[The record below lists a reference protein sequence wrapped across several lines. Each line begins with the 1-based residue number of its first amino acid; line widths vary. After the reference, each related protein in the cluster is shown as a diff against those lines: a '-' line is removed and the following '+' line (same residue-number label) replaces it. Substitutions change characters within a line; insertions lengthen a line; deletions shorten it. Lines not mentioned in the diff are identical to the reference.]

1 MAKAESDLKAI
12 LDGGFDPHQF
22 LWYEPDL
29 TEAPEPAKT
38 LLERYSNIPPDQVV
52 DHVKKVVS
60 CILRL
65 ESIATNQYRE
75 TEHFSWYVET
85 KDPKQFPFSL
95 CMILER
101 LLTQISF
108 RTRVSEPFDS
118 WI

>member
-38 LLERYSNIPPDQVV
+38 LLEQYSNIPPDQVV

-75 TEHFSWYVET
+75 IEHFSWYVET
-85 KDPKQFPFSL
+85 KDPKRFPISL
-95 CMILER
+95 RMNLER

-108 RTRVSEPFDS
+108 RTHVSEPFDF